1 MSPTKKQ
8 APARVALH
16 RFGSEKSAQITFT
29 LDYHELITGNLVSNA
44 SCFISYDPTRV
55 VPANSGYIHG
65 NPDQPVTLHY
75 QFSANGPVSSQVLTS
90 HIGLLSFAVLD
101 PTGGGSM
108 LDGEIAIPEEAEEL
122 IIWFSY
128 VDGNGVT
135 HYDSDLGKNFR
146 FRFASEDIQLL
157 QAVVTSDPQTPY
169 SGFGVEV
176 AAAPAITGVSV
187 RYASINNP
195 DFPKSQNSLSN
206 TGQTTSEGMV
216 IWSIFGVAV
225 PYRANIRFKLYY
237 VINGITYKDD
247 NAGKYF
253 MAPIP

>member
-1 MSPTKKQ
+1 MSPSKKQ
-8 APARVALH
+8 APALVALR
-16 RFGSEKSAQITFT
+16 RFGSEKPAQITFT

-44 SCFISYDPTRV
+44 NCFISYDPTRI
-55 VPANSGYIHG
+55 VPADSGYIHG
-65 NPDQPVTLHY
+65 HPDQPVILNY
-75 QFSANGPVSSQVLTS
+75 QFSANGPVSSQALAS
-90 HIGLLSFAVLD
+90 HIGLLEFAVLD

-108 LDGEIAIPEEAEEL
+108 LDGEIAIPAEAEEL

-176 AAAPAITGVSV
+176 AADPEITGISV
-187 RYASINNP
+187 RFTAINSP
-195 DFPKSQNSLSN
+195 DFPKSQVPLSN
-206 TGQTTSEGMV
+206 TGKTTPDGMA
-216 IWSIFGVAV
+216 IWSVFGIAV
-225 PYRANIRFKLYY
+225 PYKANIRFKLYY

>member
-8 APARVALH
+8 APVAIR

-29 LDYHELITGNLVSNA
+29 LDFHELITGNLVSNTD
-44 SCFISYDPTRV
+44 CLISYDPTRLI
-55 VPANSGYIHG
+55 PANSGYVHG
-65 NPDQPVTLHY
+65 DPAQPVTLNY
-75 QFSANGPVSSQVLTS
+75 QFSSNDPVNSQVLVS
-90 HIGLLSFAVLD
+90 RVGLLASPVLEA
-101 PTGGGSM
+101 TGLGSM
-108 LDGEIAIPEEAEEL
+108 LEGEIAIPADAQEL

-128 VDGNGVT
+128 VDSNGVT

-146 FRFASEDIQLL
+146 FRFASQDIQLL

-176 AAAPAITGVSV
+176 AAIPAITGVTV
-187 RYASINNP
+187 RFSAINVP
-195 DFPKSQNSLSN
+195 DFPKTELPLSN
-206 TGQTTSEGMV
+206 TGKNPDGKI

-237 VINGITYKDD
+237 VVNGIPYKDD
-247 NAGKYF
+247 NAGSYF
-253 MAPIP
+253 MAPIPG